1 MGDSQRAPGQRTILF
16 AGGGTGG
23 HIYPNIGIA
32 QQLAAQRDV
41 AIHFLVSN
49 RPGDAA
55 ILDRFPHPYT
65 ASPAVPLPSA
75 RRPWKAVNFVA
86 AFRRANKQI
95 NRLIEEHDVAL
106 VVATGGFVS
115 GPAIVTAARHR
126 LPRVLCNLDAVPGQA
141 NRRLSRLCTKVFSTY
156 ETPQLRDAERVGL
169 PLRDVSRHDGD
180 RASAREKVGLDP
192 NLDTLFITGAT
203 HGAESII
210 LAMMELI
217 ATPKH
222 ATHFEGWQVLHQCGT
237 FDVDRLQASYDEAN
251 VRAKVV
257 AYCDEMG
264 AAWCASN
271 IAISRAGAGS
281 VAEAWANAI
290 PTIFLPNPYHADQH
304 QRHNAAPLAD
314 AGGASLITDH
324 IDAPKTVQ
332 SLAPALV
339 ELMSDVDRRDT
350 MSAALTKS
358 CPPDGARRIAEYIGT
373 HLGGE

>member
-1 MGDSQRAPGQRTILF
+1 MNDSQRTPGPGTVLF

-32 QQLAAQRDV
+32 QQLAAQSDV

-55 ILDRFPHPYT
+55 ILDRFPYAYT

-75 RRPWKAVNFVA
+75 RRPWKALNFVA
-86 AFRRANKQI
+86 AFRRSNKQI
-95 NRLIEEHDVAL
+95 NRLIGEHDVRL

-115 GPAIVTAARHR
+115 GPAIVTAARRR

-141 NRRLSRLCTKVFSTY
+141 NRRLSALCTKIFSTY
-156 ETPQLRDAERVGL
+156 ETPQLRDAERIGL
-169 PLRDVSRHDGD
+169 PLRDVSRHEGD
-180 RASAREKVGLDP
+180 RGSARRKIGLDP
-192 NLDTLFITGAT
+192 DLQTLFVTGAT

-210 LAMMELI
+210 LALTELVGDPER
-217 ATPKH
+217 A
-222 ATHFEGWQVLHQCGT
+222 ARFEGWQVFHQCGT
-237 FDVDRLQASYDEAN
+237 FDADQLQASYDAAK

-257 AYCDEMG
+257 PYCDEMG
-264 AAWCASN
+264 AAWCASD

-314 AGGASLITDH
+314 CGGALIVTDH
-324 IDAPKTVQ
+324 IDPPRTVE
-332 SLAPALV
+332 SLAPALLD
-339 ELMSDVDRRDT
+339 LMSDEQRRAA
-350 MSAALTKS
+350 MSSALADS
-358 CPPDGARRIAEYIGT
+358 CPPDGARRVATHIAPLLT
-373 HLGGE
+373 RS